1 MDTKIHILLMLAIA
15 LAGCGG
21 STDEPEPDQSSL
33 PEGAYRSPM
42 DVEFSPDGKLLAV
55 SDHTAEALITL
66 DAFGR
71 VKSQTRLAARPMGV
85 AWSADSQS
93 IFVAEHLAGGV
104 AEVNR
109 SGKVVRRFSEA
120 LRPTGLAVAR
130 KRQLLLVADS
140 ARHRV
145 SIVSLS
151 GGKEIAHAGVVREPR
166 YIAVTP
172 DESLAVVGNR
182 LPAGSAGDPLVSAAV
197 SLISLESSE
206 TVANIMLPPNSVNL
220 LGVVVSPDG
229 RWAYAAHNLA
239 RTLLPTEQIEYGWIS
254 ANAISIIDLR
264 LKKHYATVLIDRSWL
279 GAADPWGLAI
289 SPDGSKLYVACSGVH
304 EVGALDLVKLH
315 KWLVLQL
322 ADLGDGGRGAF
333 DSDEGP
339 VRGAAIYVDG
349 ASPPEEKSNRQ
360 VELVVRKLPAQYG
373 AGVYLHNAFAWL
385 ELEGRGPRGLAIS
398 PDGRRLAAAMYFSG
412 DVAMIDAKTYE
423 VTRSVSLGFQ
433 MPANDVRRGE
443 EIFHDATYCHELWLS
458 CATCHPN
465 GRVDG
470 LNWDLL
476 NDGVGSPKNTR
487 SMLWSHKTPPA
498 MSEGV
503 RADMETATAAGF
515 LHILFKEA
523 SEDDV
528 KAVQAYLRSLA
539 PIPSPWLVDGG
550 KKLSAKARRGKAVFE
565 DERSKCKLCHPG
577 PLFTNLDAYNVG
589 TRVDTDRTGTFDTPT
604 LVELWQGAPYL
615 HHGRAA
621 TLREVLTKFNPGDK
635 HGRTSHLS
643 PDDID
648 ALIEYLRSL

>member
-1 MDTKIHILLMLAIA
+1 MDTKFYILLLMLAIVQ
-15 LAGCGG
+15 AGCGG
-21 STDEPEPDQSSL
+21 SPDEPDPGSSAL
-33 PEGAYRSPM
+33 SEGAYRSPM
-42 DVEFSPDGKLLAV
+42 DVEFSPDGELLAV

-66 DAFGR
+66 DTLGR
-71 VKSQTRLAARPMGV
+71 VKSQTRLASRPMGV

-93 IFVAEHLAGGV
+93 IFVAEHLAGTV

-109 SGKVVRRFSEA
+109 SGKIVRRFSDA
-120 LRPTGLAVAR
+120 IRPTGLAIAR
-130 KRQLLLVADS
+130 KRGLLLAADS
-140 ARHRV
+140 AGHSV
-145 SIVSLS
+145 SIVSLAD
-151 GGKEIAHAGVVREPR
+151 GKEIARRIVVREPR
-166 YIAVTP
+166 YIAVAP

-182 LPAGSAGDPLVSAAV
+182 LPAGSAADSLVSAAV
-197 SLISLESSE
+197 SLIGLEPGNAV
-206 TVANIMLPPNSVNL
+206 TNIKLPPNSVNV
-220 LGVVVSPDG
+220 LGVAVSPDG
-229 RWAYAAHNLA
+229 RWAYAAHNLG

-264 LKKHYATVLIDRSWL
+264 SKKHYATVLIDRAWL

-304 EVGALDLVKLH
+304 EVGALDLERLH
-315 KWLVLQL
+315 RWLVLQL
-322 ADLGDGGRGAF
+322 AQLGDGGRGAF
-333 DSDEGP
+333 DSEEGP
-339 VRGAAIYVDG
+339 VRGAAVYVDG

-360 VELVVRKLPAQYG
+360 VELVVRRLPAQYG
-373 AGVYLHNAFAWL
+373 AGVYLHNVFAWL

-412 DVAMIDAKTYE
+412 DVAMIDAKTHE

-433 MPANDVRRGE
+433 MPADEVRRGE
-443 EIFHDATYCHELWLS
+443 AIFHDATYCYELWLS
-458 CATCHPN
+458 CATCHPD

-503 RADMETATAAGF
+503 RADMETAVASGF
-515 LHILFKEA
+515 RHILFKEP
-523 SEDDV
+523 SEDAV

-539 PIPSPWLVDGG
+539 PVPSPWLVDG
-550 KKLSAKARRGKAVFE
+550 KLSAKARRGKAVFK
-565 DERSKCKLCHPG
+565 DERSKCSSCHPG
-577 PLFTNLDAYNVG
+577 PLYTDLDAYDVG

-621 TLREVLTKFNPGDK
+621 TLREVLTKFNPGDR

-643 PDDID
+643 TDDID
-648 ALIEYLRSL
+648 ALIEYLKSL

>member
-1 MDTKIHILLMLAIA
+1 MDTKFYILLLMLAIA

-21 STDEPEPDQSSL
+21 SSDEPDPSQSKPL
-33 PEGAYRSPM
+33 EGAYRSPL
-42 DVEFSPDGKLLAV
+42 DVEFSPDGELLAV
-55 SDHTAEALITL
+55 SDHTAEALVTL

-71 VKSQTRLAARPMGV
+71 IKSTTRLAGRPMGV

-93 IFVAEHLAGGV
+93 IFVAEHLAGTV
-104 AEVNR
+104 AQVNR
-109 SGKVVRRFSEA
+109 SGKIVRRFSDA
-120 LRPTGLAVAR
+120 IRPTGLAIAR
-130 KRQLLLVADS
+130 KRRLLLVADS
-140 ARHRV
+140 AGHSV
-145 SIVSLS
+145 SIVNLAD
-151 GGKEIAHAGVVREPR
+151 GKEIARSRVVREPR

-182 LPAGSAGDPLVSAAV
+182 LPAGSAGDPLMSAAV
-197 SLISLESSE
+197 SLIGLESDGAV
-206 TVANIMLPPNSVNL
+206 TNIELPPNSVNL

-254 ANAISIIDLR
+254 ANAVSIIDLR
-264 LKKHYATVLIDRSWL
+264 LKKHYATVLIDRTWL
-279 GAADPWGLAI
+279 GAANPWGLAI

-349 ASPPEEKSNRQ
+349 ASPPDDDSNRQ
-360 VELVVRKLPAQYG
+360 VELVVGRLPAQYG
-373 AGVYLHNAFAWL
+373 AGVYLHNVIAWL

-398 PDGRRLAAAMYFSG
+398 ADGSRLAAAMYFSG
-412 DVAMIDAKTYE
+412 DVAMINARTCE

-433 MPANDVRRGE
+433 MPADEVRRGE
-443 EIFHDATYCHELWLS
+443 EIFHDATYCYELWLS
-458 CATCHPN
+458 CATCHPD
-465 GRVDG
+465 GRIDG

-476 NDGVGSPKNTR
+476 NDGIGSPKNTR
-487 SMLWSHKTPPA
+487 SMLWSHKTPPV

-515 LHILFKEA
+515 RGTLFKEP
-523 SEDDV
+523 SEGDL
-528 KAVQAYLRSLA
+528 KAVEAYLRSLE
-539 PIPSPWLVDGG
+539 PVPSPWLVDG
-550 KKLSAKARRGKAVFE
+550 KLSAKARRGKVIFE
-565 DERSKCKLCHPG
+565 DERSKCSLCHPG
-577 PLFTNLDAYNVG
+577 PLYTTLEAYNVG
-589 TRVDTDRTGTFDTPT
+589 TQVDTDRTGLFDTPT
-604 LVELWQGAPYL
+604 LAELWLSAPYL

-621 TLREVLTKFNPGDK
+621 TLREVLTKFNPGNK

-643 PDDID
+643 PADID
-648 ALIEYLRSL
+648 ALVEYLKSL